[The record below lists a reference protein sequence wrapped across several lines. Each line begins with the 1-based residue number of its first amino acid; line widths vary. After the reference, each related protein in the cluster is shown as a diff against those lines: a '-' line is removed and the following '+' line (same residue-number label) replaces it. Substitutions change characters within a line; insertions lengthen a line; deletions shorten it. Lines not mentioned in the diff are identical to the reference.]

1 MLPATTLPAAV
12 PACEDAAVCAV
23 AAGHDATVPA
33 GQNAAPW
40 SPAVC
45 GTSWRKHR
53 KTPPRDGDAAL
64 VELQAMGSLWR
75 GADGVIEEGPV
86 PPEGIVVIGAKPGA
100 YAPALDAAAAPR
112 AAGPVTGGAGL
123 GIVSAL
129 LSPRLIGDAL
139 QRAGVPARAVRSTS
153 PMLAAETILTAPL
166 HRGAMNMPAVRDA
179 HVGRARETHP
189 GYDPPGKSAISDA
202 SHYVGAKAIAHVL
215 AAVIGPPRPAGQIP
229 VPDLAGGHPGPPAFC
244 CPVCCSPFTAAAAG
258 NASRA
263 LSGPVTTAPG
273 GGWCCGLWHG
283 LRATAEDGTH
293 FDLLRGPGG
302 ETSENSVL
310 FGSPQDSGPNAHMVS
325 LIDVWTRTEMAIAAG
340 RNSTSETH
348 LAAQLLP
355 AFGPGMVI
363 TGDRG
368 FPSREGLL
376 ALRDTGAHF
385 VMRASASWGLKRCGK
400 PLADG
405 TYLTK
410 ISFRGRTMKARVIE
424 FHIDFITRLAA
435 DDPLLTSAGT
445 DAVIT
450 ILHAGD
456 TGDDSG
462 TGAGQAAG
470 TDSSPAC
477 QTRTRGVKVQ
487 VSQTFTLITSLRD
500 VVAFP
505 AIDIAALYGDRW
517 SIELVFCEL
526 KVTVMTAGSTCR
538 SPKPAGVYQELLA
551 AITIQTSL
559 RLLGAHYAAQA
570 GVPPC
575 RISFTELR
583 DTALRSMSLGQG
595 STAGL
600 LTGALQRLHA
610 DITRHPARWTVPHR
624 PGRHFP
630 RYTIKKVR
638 SRKRGDIVADTTS
651 THMLTCTPVAG
662 APADDTGEYP
672 GHPCPPTAL
681 ATAQAPP
688 RPG

>member
-12 PACEDAAVCAV
+12 PASQDAV
-23 AAGHDATVPA
+23 ASAVSAGQDATP
-33 GQNAAPW
+33 QP
-40 SPAVC
+40 PAVSR
-45 GTSWRKHR
+45 TSWRDHR
-53 KTPPRDGDAAL
+53 KTAPRDADAAL

-75 GADGVIEEGPV
+75 NADGVIEEGPV
-86 PPEGIVVIGAKPGA
+86 PPGGIVVIGAKPGA
-100 YAPALDAAAAPR
+100 YAPGLDATAAPR
-112 AAGPVTGGAGL
+112 VAGPVTDGAGL
-123 GIVSAL
+123 GILSAL
-129 LSPRLIGDAL
+129 LSPRLIGGAL

-153 PMLAAETILTAPL
+153 PMLATETILVAPL
-166 HRGAMNMPAVRDA
+166 HRATMNVPAVWDA
-179 HVGRARETHP
+179 HVGRSRETHP

-202 SHYVGAKAIAHVL
+202 GHYVGAKTLAHVL
-215 AAVIGPPRPAGQIP
+215 AAVIGPPRLARQIP
-229 VPDLAGGHPGPPAFC
+229 APDLAGGHPRPAAFY
-244 CPVCCSPFTAAAAG
+244 CPACRSPFTAAAAG
-258 NASRA
+258 NTSRA

-293 FDLLRGPGG
+293 FGLLRGPGKH
-302 ETSENSVL
+302 TSQNSMF
-310 FGSPQDSGPNAHMVS
+310 FGSPKGSGPNAHMVS
-325 LIDVWTRTEMAIAAG
+325 LIDIWSRTEMALAVG
-340 RNSTSETH
+340 GNSTSEKH
-348 LAAQLLP
+348 LADQLLP
-355 AFGPGMVI
+355 ALGPGMVVL
-363 TGDRG
+363 GDRG

-376 ALRDTGAHF
+376 AIRDTGAHF
-385 VMRASASWGLKRCGK
+385 VMRTSASWGLKRCGK

-410 ISFRGRTMKARVIE
+410 LSYRGRTMKARVIE
-424 FHIDFITRLAA
+424 FHIDFITHLAA
-435 DDPLLTSAGT
+435 GDPLLTSAGT

-450 ILHAGD
+450 ILHAGHTGTGN

-462 TGAGQAAG
+462 TGDGQAAG
-470 TDSSPAC
+470 TGSPPAC

-500 VVAFP
+500 VAAFP
-505 AIDIAALYGDRW
+505 AADIAALYGDRW

-526 KVTVMTAGSTCR
+526 KVTVMAAGSTCR

-559 RLLGAHYAAQA
+559 RLPGAHYATQA

-575 RISFTELR
+575 RISFTRLR
-583 DTALRSMSLGQG
+583 DTVIKNMNLGHG
-595 STAGL
+595 TTAGL
-600 LTGALQRLHA
+600 LAGALHRLHA

-638 SRKRGDIVADTTS
+638 SRKPGDIVADTTS
-651 THMLTCTPVAG
+651 THMLACAPLTG
-662 APADDTGEYP
+662 APADDAGEHP
-672 GHPCPPTAL
+672 GHPCPPAAP

>member
-12 PACEDAAVCAV
+12 PACEEAAVCAV
-23 AAGHDATVPA
+23 AGGHDAAVPA
-33 GQNAAPW
+33 GQNAAPR

-100 YAPALDAAAAPR
+100 YAPGLDAAAAPR
-112 AAGPVTGGAGL
+112 AAGPVTGGAGV

-153 PMLAAETILTAPL
+153 PMLAAEAILTAPL
-166 HRGAMNMPAVRDA
+166 HRGAMNMPAVWDA
-179 HVGRARETHP
+179 HVGRARETSP

-202 SHYVGAKAIAHVL
+202 AHYVGAKAIAHVL

-244 CPVCCSPFTAAAAG
+244 CPVCCAPFTAAAAG

-302 ETSENSVL
+302 EASENSVL

-325 LIDVWTRTEMAIAAG
+325 LIDVWTRTEMAIAVG

-368 FPSREGLL
+368 FPSHEGLL

-445 DAVIT
+445 GAVIT

-456 TGDDSG
+456 SG
-462 TGAGQAAG
+462 TGPARQRAPAARR
-470 TDSSPAC
+470 PA
-477 QTRTRGVKVQ
+477 R
-487 VSQTFTLITSLRD
+487 
-500 VVAFP
+500 P
-505 AIDIAALYGDRW
+505 A
-517 SIELVFCEL
+517 
-526 KVTVMTAGSTCR
+526 
-538 SPKPAGVYQELLA
+538 PAG
-551 AITIQTSL
+551 
-559 RLLGAHYAAQA
+559 
-570 GVPPC
+570 
-575 RISFTELR
+575 
-583 DTALRSMSLGQG
+583 
-595 STAGL
+595 
-600 LTGALQRLHA
+600 
-610 DITRHPARWTVPHR
+610 
-624 PGRHFP
+624 
-630 RYTIKKVR
+630 
-638 SRKRGDIVADTTS
+638 
-651 THMLTCTPVAG
+651 
-662 APADDTGEYP
+662 
-672 GHPCPPTAL
+672 
-681 ATAQAPP
+681 
-688 RPG
+688 